1 MSYRDPEEKNIK
13 NTFAPSLDKLKMIEN
28 INEKFVQEQKEII
41 DTKYQNITYYK
52 QNGSEVMGHDKWIS
66 IDFLKAM
73 SEMEKLDWEKPN
85 HIGFKNH
92 RTEETVQFI
101 RKGKNNW
108 YADIPIKN
116 NGEWK
121 GYCWGAYSDNKT
133 ISNMMRLF
141 FEEVEWFGMLEWKM
155 RRVSQNGR
163 Y

>member
-1 MSYRDPEEKNIK
+1 MIARKDGGDKMGFMNKIINKFKITRSVDEE
-13 NTFAPSLDKLKMIEN
+13 FH
-28 INEKFVQEQKEII
+28 QEQKEII
-41 DTKYQNITYYK
+41 DTKYQDITYYK
-52 QNGSEVMGHDKWIS
+52 QNSSEIIGHAKLVS

-73 SEMEKLDWEKPN
+73 SEMEKLDWNTFN

-92 RTEETVQFI
+92 TTEELVQFI
-101 RKGKNNW
+101 RKEENKW
-108 YADIPIKN
+108 YADVPID
-116 NGEWK
+116 NGANWD

-155 RRVSQNGR
+155 RRVTRDGR